1 MIIYK
6 NAASSTISWIT
17 GFTNHEQFSNLS
29 LLVTYLE
36 NKNGTKNKMSSFI
49 VNFFLIFVQT
59 SFIYPL
65 MCPKIA
71 DYRSENFCQFQPEHS
86 PTVTLLSMML
96 HKNSS

>member
-36 NKNGTKNKMSSFI
+36 NKNGTI
-49 VNFFLIFVQT
+49 QV
-59 SFIYPL
+59 
-65 MCPKIA
+65 
-71 DYRSENFCQFQPEHS
+71 EHPVFS
-86 PTVTLLSMML
+86 KLLSFTE
-96 HKNSS
+96 NSF